1 MLGLRS
7 LRWSLVSGLAMIA
20 RLRLGM
26 LHGDGLLVLHLLVL
40 SLLMG
45 LSLCHGSL
53 VLWILRLSPHLL
65 LLLKQ
70 MWWKSNK
77 RALAYLSVPHGL

>member
-1 MLGLRS
+1 MLRLRR
-7 LRWSLVSGLAMIA
+7 LRWTLVSCLAVIA

-26 LHGDGLLVLHLLVL
+26 LHGNGLLVLHLLVL

-53 VLWILRLSPHLL
+53 VLWILRLSRHLL

-70 MWWKSNK
+70 VWWKINK
-77 RALAYLSVPHGL
+77 RALAHLSVPHGL